1 MWVRGL
7 AAHARVDLRPTFPPA
22 AVYIAARPLCFCKHM
37 HTYKSEEERSVVA
50 GACGVSADWDCGSIA
65 GPVDGGSAAPRS
77 AAWTKEDG
85 GCACRVRLRVRDGHG
100 HPARAAYALTH
111 RIGEESCLRP
121 RHPLARQ
128 PLPLDMLQDVVAA
141 FMGFLQDVVA
151 AFMLGMGLTSF
162 AAPSLPR
169 LSAPNCG
176 EVCVL
181 WQRGS
186 KPSVGFC
193 KRRVS
198 QARDGICCDVATSVC
213 GLVAAEVCARVQA
226 HRSADGRHATTH

>member
-1 MWVRGL
+1 MLSRNAESSL
-7 AAHARVDLRPTFPPA
+7 EHAASVLRVVGAWKRAGCVLCSSA
-22 AVYIAARPLCFCKHM
+22 AVSRTWKVSARACSAAALMQTFKC
-37 HTYKSEEERSVVA
+37 EEERSVVA

-141 FMGFLQDVVA
+141 FMGLQLDDCGAQVGEEVA
-151 AFMLGMGLTSF
+151 DDPDMAGL
-162 AAPSLPR
+162 R
-169 LSAPNCG
+169 
-176 EVCVL
+176 
-181 WQRGS
+181 RG
-186 KPSVGFC
+186 
-193 KRRVS
+193 
-198 QARDGICCDVATSVC
+198 
-213 GLVAAEVCARVQA
+213 
-226 HRSADGRHATTH
+226 RSCR